1 MNMEQKVITF
11 GVLSFPVKVAVVISY
26 VLGSIYAVFFFAGV
40 IMASLG
46 YV

>member
-1 MNMEQKVITF
+1 MEQKTVKF
-11 GVLSFPVKVAVVISY
+11 GALSFPVKVAIVISY

-46 YV
+46 YE